1 MDSVETRAPES
12 PSRARGPHRGLFRN
26 RNFRLFFIGQIVS
39 NSGTWLQNVAQGV
52 LVLRLTGRSFMVG
65 VTSAA
70 LFVPVLFLALVGGR
84 LADRFDRRRLLIG
97 TQVLAL
103 AATGV
108 LALLT
113 ATGHVTVWAVI
124 VVAALIG
131 VQYAISIPTM
141 GALLPRLVEPQRL
154 GQAIGMNSVTYNLAR
169 VIGPV
174 VAAAAIAWLGFAWAF
189 GLNSLSFVALIV
201 ALLLLRLPAGG
212 RPERTG
218 GSIREVMSMAW
229 RSPSLRMMLAAV
241 AAVSIASDPVA
252 TLGPAFA
259 RQVFHR
265 RGADAGLIVAAFG
278 VGAIL
283 AAVLLGRWFRSP
295 SRERFRRVPLTML
308 LFAAGMAGF
317 AWIPSFWPALVLLVI
332 GGIGYLA
339 SSTTWTTALQEEVP
353 DHMRG
358 RIMGLWTIAF
368 LGTRPLAALVDGSVA
383 DLAGPRWAVL
393 VVLIPLLVVAAI
405 APRRLRS
412 GSARVEGADP
422 VEHPAPR

>member
-1 MDSVETRAPES
+1 VDSVDTRAPEA
-12 PSRARGPHRGLFRN
+12 PERARGPHRGLFRN

-84 LADRFDRRRLLIG
+84 LADRFDRRRLLIA

-108 LALLT
+108 LAVLT
-113 ATGHVTVWAVI
+113 ATGHVSVWAVI
-124 VVAALIG
+124 VVAVLVGI
-131 VQYAISIPTM
+131 QYAISIPTM
-141 GALLPRLVEPQRL
+141 GALLPWLVQPQQL

-174 VAAAAIAWLGFAWAF
+174 VATAAIAVLGFAWAF

-201 ALLLLRLPAGG
+201 ALLMLRLPRAP
-212 RPERTG
+212 RAERAG
-218 GSIREVMSMAW
+218 GSIRQAMSMAW
-229 RSPSLRMMLAAV
+229 RSPRLRMMLFAV
-241 AAVSIASDPVA
+241 AAVSIASDPVV
-252 TLGPAFA
+252 TLGPTFA
-259 RQVFHR
+259 RDVFHR
-265 RGADAGLIVAAFG
+265 RGADAGLVVAAFG

-283 AAVLLGRWFRSP
+283 AAVLLARWFRGP
-295 SRERFRRVPLTML
+295 SRKRVRGVPFAMI
-308 LFAAGMAGF
+308 LFAAGVAAF
-317 AWIPSFWPALVLLVI
+317 AWVPSFWPALAALVV
-332 GGIGYLA
+332 GGVGYLA

-393 VVLIPLLVVAAI
+393 VVLVPLLVVAGLG
-405 APRRLRS
+405 PRRL
-412 GSARVEGADP
+412 ARE
-422 VEHPAPR
+422 PAPATAAAR